1 MHYTIKL
8 ILITLFLIMIPFN
21 SICQNSR
28 KDSIIEEYYK
38 ILGLNF
44 DYDYKNDNLFDEAI
58 FNVLTNEEYIDQE
71 FGVFYIVSSIT
82 HTDVYFI
89 IIEEN
94 KFRILN
100 ENQYDEIIDII
111 MFLQQYQVDIITM
124 KNYIDS
130 VINLMQTYD

>member
-44 DYDYKNDNLFDEAI
+44 DYDYKTILYVMKKY
-58 FNVLTNEEYIDQE
+58 NVKYSVAEEYLDKA
-71 FGVFYIVSSIT
+71 Y
-82 HTDVYFI
+82 
-89 IIEEN
+89 
-94 KFRILN
+94 K
-100 ENQYDEIIDII
+100 
-111 MFLQQYQVDIITM
+111 
-124 KNYIDS
+124 KNR
-130 VINLMQTYD
+130 QK